1 MNEILKESIAVE
13 ENMEN
18 MDQNTA
24 KYEIVIGCVKN
35 VLDSLIENPG
45 RLDYTIDAMTDVLE
59 KMEWM
64 VYKNKS
70 YREIRMYKKY
80 DRYKIID
87 SESDRYK
94 QFFTIVD
101 VKGNTVYYAFDGEDS
116 IYSFQV
122 GSSFENEIL
131 GI

>member
-1 MNEILKESIAVE
+1 MWV
-13 ENMEN
+13 
-18 MDQNTA
+18 
-24 KYEIVIGCVKN
+24 
-35 VLDSLIENPG
+35 
-45 RLDYTIDAMTDVLE
+45 
-59 KMEWM
+59 